1 MAVVISSPELSLPWQ
16 EGWEDRWFKR
26 IVYAFMIIFM
36 IAGFVLNQMTL
47 PEVEKRKLEDV
58 APRLAKLI
66 LEKKKIPPPPPPPP
80 PKKEVKEPD
89 PKKEIKKE
97 IKPEPKPKILPKE
110 DKRAAARKKAM
121 KSGLM
126 SMQDELAD
134 LRDSFDFSDSGALPQ
149 QKTGNEADEVVST
162 EDFLSAS
169 ANKGSGG
176 IKTNTLNRKIS
187 RSELSQKSTARV
199 TSTIQNQEQ
208 IAKLSTPKSSRA
220 AIRSQEEIERVFQK
234 NKGGIFNIYNRA
246 LRKDPTLQGKVVLEL
261 TIEPDGTVTS
271 CKILSSELNNPSLEK
286 RLVSKVKQF
295 KFANK
300 KVPVITVTYP
310 IDFLPS

>member
-1 MAVVISSPELSLPWQ
+1 MAVLISSPELSLPWQ

-26 IVYAFMIIFM
+26 IAYAFMIIFM

-89 PKKEIKKE
+89 PKKEKEVKKE
-97 IKPEPKPKILPKE
+97 VIPPKPLPKE

-134 LRDSFDFSDSGALPQ
+134 LRDSFDFSDIGDLPQ
-149 QKTGNEADEVVST
+149 QKAGNEADDVVST
-162 EDFLSAS
+162 QDFLSAS

-176 IKTNTLNRKIS
+176 IKTNTLTRKIS
-187 RSELSQKSTARV
+187 RSELAQKSTAQV

-208 IAKLSTPKSSRA
+208 IAKLSAPKSSRS

-234 NKGGIFNIYNRA
+234 NKGSIFNIYNRA

-261 TIEPDGTVTS
+261 TIAPDGTVTS
-271 CKILSSELNNPSLEK
+271 CKILSSELNNASLEK